1 MVKKKTEM
9 KSINM
14 LPGINKCEY
23 DAQRGLIEV
32 DWNEGRGSELYLP
45 VNHRVQWFLSYCS
58 ENNLTPM
65 IDESEIHFY
74 PEMQL
79 VTATVRIY
87 INGELRSTSIA
98 SKWIDGTDPYN
109 LSGIVQSA
117 ATAAKGRALANMGFS
132 SLACAPNEEGDGIPV
147 DAGFKMVRDANNPM
161 LFHYSLPQ
169 EMPQNTASQEMP
181 QNAAPQE
188 MPQNTAPQGMPQV
201 RGVMADEGA
210 GPAMTV
216 EQARLYRCPIGKYK
230 GLTMA
235 EIMGQNERIV
245 KYYAANASIP
255 ELAVAAQEI
264 LKAAHLSW

>member
-1 MVKKKTEM
+1 MVKEKSEM

-98 SKWIDGTDPYN
+98 SKWMDGSDPYN
-109 LSGIVQSA
+109 LSSIVQSA

-132 SLACAPNEEGDGIPV
+132 SLACAPSEEGDGIPV
-147 DAGFKMVRDANNPM
+147 DAGFKMVRDASNPM
-161 LFHYSLPQ
+161 LFHSF
-169 EMPQNTASQEMP
+169 
-181 QNAAPQE
+181 
-188 MPQNTAPQGMPQV
+188 PQGMPQDFV
-201 RGVMADEGA
+201 SQGMPQNSMPQGMPQNSMPQTQATTGYEGSAPVMSID
-210 GPAMTV
+210 
-216 EQARLYRCPIGKYK
+216 QARLYRCPIGKYK

-235 EIMGQNERIV
+235 EIMGQNEQIV
-245 KYYAANASIP
+245 RYYAANASIP